1 MASKM
6 VVFEDLS
13 SALCALGFVEKF
25 REDSIVFDR
34 NGVIIALPMYRA
46 DEEVE
51 ERHLFYVR
59 RTLANVGLSMNLP
72 KGEAVVH
79 SRDIADASLAT
90 GQTMTA

>member
-1 MASKM
+1 MASKK

-13 SALCALGFVEKF
+13 SALSDLGFVEKF

-34 NGVIIALPMYRA
+34 KGIILVLPVYA
-46 DEEVE
+46 PDEEVE

-59 RTLANVGLSMNLP
+59 RTLASVGLSVNLP
-72 KGEAVVH
+72 KDDAVVH
-79 SRDIADASLAT
+79 ARDTTDAALAT

>member
-1 MASKM
+1 MVSKK

-13 SALCALGFVEKF
+13 SALCALGFIEKF

-34 NGVIIALPMYRA
+34 NGVIIALPVYA
-46 DEEVE
+46 SDEEVE

-59 RTLANVGLSMNLP
+59 RTIANVGLSVNLP
-72 KGEAVVH
+72 KGEAVIH
-79 SRDIADASLAT
+79 SRDTADTSLAT